1 MENKEIPQEKT
12 TDEIVKRRNIIARFF
27 HEWKERNSNHC
38 CFNIS
43 LNENIYVRFVSI
55 TEICTHSSRTNLSTL
70 AVMRLDEILMNARKV
85 ATVLAKSNGNQKG
98 FEKMIVM
105 HHNLPEIGAIKITVG
120 VKRRTHEKILYC
132 ITSIDAKEKG

>member
-1 MENKEIPQEKT
+1 
-12 TDEIVKRRNIIARFF
+12 
-27 HEWKERNSNHC
+27 
-38 CFNIS
+38 
-43 LNENIYVRFVSI
+43 
-55 TEICTHSSRTNLSTL
+55 
-70 AVMRLDEILMNARKV
+70 MRLDEILMNARKV